1 MNDTQQQ
8 VETNEKRCRR
18 PITGPENHVPYEIE
32 PVVSPSFHL
41 TFNKLDLECTIVSI
55 KIFML
60 NSKSSVYERIY
71 SDTDIAIN

>member
-41 TFNKLDLECTIVSI
+41 TLDKLDFECTIVSI
-55 KIFML
+55 KNF
-60 NSKSSVYERIY
+60 YAEF
-71 SDTDIAIN
+71 